1 MNSRGKSLHI
11 DSKAHDDPT
20 HDDPMDLDLAH

>member
-11 DSKAHDDPT
+11 DSKAHDDP
-20 HDDPMDLDLAH
+20 MDLDLAH